1 MCVNLEFREHYIV
14 NGCIV
19 WTTKEEVSRGELPK
33 SSAWTCFFGD
43 QESVDEYVAVT
54 ASQAKQKTEEPQVGM
69 NLQ

>member
-1 MCVNLEFREHYIV
+1 MDALFGLPRRKLAGESFRNPLHGHV
-14 NGCIV
+14 
-19 WTTKEEVSRGELPK
+19 
-33 SSAWTCFFGD
+33 FFGD